1 MRKFVAVV
9 KREYLQRVRSRM
21 FIVTTI
27 LLPLMMSLF
36 GIVPA
41 LVLSIN
47 AGGKS
52 RIAVVDQTGKL
63 FSRFQSALVEEEGVE
78 TPSGMPNPARDIP
91 GATPPRTDSPNDVTL
106 QDVSDP
112 ARTVDD
118 LKNELDQ
125 QLRQKEID
133 GYILIPADITEGG
146 KARFFR
152 GNSSDFFI
160 SRRLR
165 NALTR
170 TVREQRLIDAHV
182 DPATVRQLD
191 KSVDMV
197 ATKVSTTGEVRDSA
211 AGFAFV
217 FGIGLI
223 MYISVLLY
231 GQVVLGA
238 VIEEKETRI
247 AEILFSSVKPFTLM
261 TGKLVGVS
269 FVALTQLAIWGIAIV
284 TLGAYGISVM
294 ASRGMPASIPRL
306 PFVFYIYFVL
316 FFLLGY
322 YVYSTLYALVGSI
335 VTTAQEGGQLA
346 MPIILLLAVGFYL
359 FLPVSRNPDS
369 TFAFWVSLVPF
380 FAPITMLMRIIT
392 QTPPFWQIALSLGIG
407 LSTILLFTWL
417 ASKIYRI
424 GMLMYGKR
432 ATIPEILRWLRE

>member
-47 AGGKS
+47 AGGAS

-63 FSRFQSALVEEEGVE
+63 YSRFQSALVEEEGIE
-78 TPSGMPNPARDIP
+78 TSSGMPNPVRNLP
-91 GATPPRTDSPNDVTL
+91 GVTPPRTDLPNEVAIRN
-106 QDVSDP
+106 VSAPSRSIDE
-112 ARTVDD
+112 
-118 LKNELDQ
+118 LKSELDQ
-125 QLRQKEID
+125 QLRNKEID
-133 GYILIPADITEGG
+133 GYLLIPPDIIEGG

-170 TVREQRLIDAHV
+170 TVREQRLIEAHV
-182 DPATVRQLD
+182 DPAIVRELD
-191 KSVDMV
+191 QPVDLV
-197 ATKVSTTGEVRDSA
+197 ATRVGTTGEVRDSA
-211 AGFAFV
+211 AGLAFV

-231 GQVVLGA
+231 GQVILGA

-247 AEILFSSVKPFTLM
+247 AEILFSSAKPFTLM
-261 TGKLVGVS
+261 IGKLVGVS
-269 FVALTQLAIWGIAIV
+269 FVALTQLAIWGIAV
-284 TLGAYGISVM
+284 ASLGAYGISVL
-294 ASRGMPASIPRL
+294 ASRGMPATIPRL

-380 FAPITMLMRIIT
+380 FAPITMMMRIVT
-392 QTPPFWQIALSLGIG
+392 QTPPLWQIALSLGIG
-407 LSTILLFTWL
+407 FSTILLFTWL
-417 ASKIYRI
+417 SSKIYRI

-432 ATIPEILRWLRE
+432 ATIPEVMRWLRE

>member
-1 MRKFVAVV
+1 MKKFVAVV
-9 KREYLQRVRSRM
+9 KREYVQRVRSRM
-21 FIVTTI
+21 FILTTV

-47 AGGKS
+47 AGEVS

-63 FSRFQSALVEEEGVE
+63 FGRLQSVFTADEGLE
-78 TPSGMPNPARDIP
+78 TAAGVADPTRNLTD
-91 GATPPRTDSPNDVTL
+91 GAPPRTFTANDVILTNVT
-106 QDVSDP
+106 DSSRP
-112 ARTVDD
+112 VDD
-118 LKNELDQ
+118 LKVELDQ
-125 QLRQKEID
+125 QLRAKKID
-133 GYILIPADITEGG
+133 GYLLIPADIMENGD
-146 KARFFR
+146 ARFFR
-152 GNSSDFFI
+152 GNSGDFFI

-165 NALTR
+165 SALTR
-170 TVREQRLIDAHV
+170 AIREQRLLDAHV
-182 DPATVRQLD
+182 DPGTVKELD
-191 KSVDMV
+191 RPVDLV
-197 ATKVSTTGEVRDSA
+197 ATRVSTSGEVRDSA
-211 AGFAFV
+211 AGLAFV

-247 AEILFSSVKPFTLM
+247 AEVLFSSVKPFTLM
-261 TGKLVGVS
+261 IGKLVGVS
-269 FVALTQLAIWGIAIV
+269 FVALTQLAIWGIAIAG
-284 TLGAYGISVM
+284 LGAYGVSVL
-294 ASRGMPASIPRL
+294 ASRGMPASLPRL

-369 TFAFWVSLVPF
+369 NFAFWVSLVPF
-380 FAPITMLMRIIT
+380 FAPVTMLMRIIT
-392 QTPPFWQIALSLGIG
+392 QTPPFWQIALSLFIG
-407 LSTILLFTWL
+407 FSTIVLFTWL
-417 ASKIYRI
+417 ASKIYRM

-432 ATIPEILRWLRE
+432 ATVPEIVRWLRD

>member
-1 MRKFVAVV
+1 MKKFVAVV
-9 KREYLQRVRSRM
+9 KREYFQRVRSRM

-27 LLPLMMSLF
+27 LLPLMMALF

-41 LVLSIN
+41 VVLSIN
-47 AGGKS
+47 AGDAS

-63 FSRFQSALVEEEGVE
+63 FDRLQSVLVEEQGVE
-78 TPSGMPNPARDIP
+78 AATGVDNPIRIPSNTSPSTNTANNIILRNL
-91 GATPPRTDSPNDVTL
+91 TDNTRPI
-106 QDVSDP
+106 
-112 ARTVDD
+112 DD
-118 LKNELDQ
+118 LKADLDKELSAKQ
-125 QLRQKEID
+125 ID
-133 GYILIPADITEGG
+133 GYILIPADIMENGG
-146 KARFFR
+146 ARFFR

-165 NALTR
+165 TALTR
-170 TVREQRLIDAHV
+170 VVREQRLLDANV
-182 DPATVRQLD
+182 DPRTVRELD
-191 KSVDMV
+191 RPVGLV
-197 ATKVSTTGEVRDSA
+197 ATRVSTSGEVRDSA
-211 AGFAFV
+211 AGLAFV

-247 AEILFSSVKPFTLM
+247 AEVLFSSVKPFTLM
-261 TGKLVGVS
+261 IGKLVGVS
-269 FVALTQLAIWGIAIV
+269 FLALTQLAIWGIAIGG
-284 TLGAYGISVM
+284 LGAYGISVL
-294 ASRGMPASIPRL
+294 ASRGVPTSIPSL

-369 TFAFWVSLVPF
+369 NFAFWVSLVPF

-392 QTPPFWQIALSLGIG
+392 QTPPFWQIALSLFIG
-407 LSTILLFTWL
+407 FSTIVLFTWL

-432 ATIPEILRWLRE
+432 ASIPEIVRWLRE

>member
-1 MRKFVAVV
+1 MKKFVAVV

-21 FIVTTI
+21 FILTTI
-27 LLPLMMSLF
+27 LLPLTMALF

-47 AGGKS
+47 AGGAS

-63 FSRFQSALVEEEGVE
+63 FGRLQSVLAEDEGPE
-78 TPSGMPNPARDIP
+78 TATGGPNPMRNMP
-91 GATPPRTDSPNDVTL
+91 GSTPRTNTANDVILNNVTDL
-106 QDVSDP
+106 SRP
-112 ARTVDD
+112 IDD
-118 LKNELDQ
+118 LKAELDQ
-125 QLRQKEID
+125 QLGAKEID
-133 GYILIPADITEGG
+133 AYLLIPADIMEDGD
-146 KARFFR
+146 ARFFR
-152 GNSSDFFI
+152 GNSGDFFI

-165 NALTR
+165 GALTR
-170 TVREQRLIDAHV
+170 AVREQRLLDAHV
-182 DPATVRQLD
+182 DPSTVRELD
-191 KSVDMV
+191 RSVGLV
-197 ATKVSTTGEVRDSA
+197 ATRVSTSGEVRDSP
-211 AGFAFV
+211 AGLAFV

-247 AEILFSSVKPFTLM
+247 AEVLFSSVKPFTLM
-261 TGKLVGVS
+261 IGKLVGVS
-269 FVALTQLAIWGIAIV
+269 FVALTQLAIWGIAIAA
-284 TLGAYGISVM
+284 LGAYGISM
-294 ASRGMPASIPRL
+294 LASRGMPTSIPRL

-369 TFAFWVSLVPF
+369 NFAFWVSLVPF

-392 QTPPFWQIALSLGIG
+392 QTPPFWQIALSLLIG
-407 LSTILLFTWL
+407 FSTIVLFTWL

-432 ATIPEILRWLRE
+432 ASIPEIVRWLRE

>member
-27 LLPLMMSLF
+27 LLPLMMALF

-47 AGGKS
+47 AGGAS

-63 FSRFQSALVEEEGVE
+63 FSRFQSAVAEEEGIE
-78 TPSGMPNPARDIP
+78 TPSSMPNTVRNLPA
-91 GATPPRTDSPNDVTL
+91 ATPPRIDSPNDVTL
-106 QDVSDP
+106 RNVSDP
-112 ARTVDD
+112 SRTVDE

-125 QLRQKEID
+125 QLRKKEID
-133 GYILIPADITEGG
+133 GYVLIPADFIAVG

-182 DPATVRQLD
+182 DPATVRELD
-191 KSVDMV
+191 KPVDLV
-197 ATKVSTTGEVRDSA
+197 ATRVSTTGEVRDSA

-261 TGKLVGVS
+261 IGKLVGVS
-269 FVALTQLAIWGIAIV
+269 FVALTQLAIWGIAV
-284 TLGAYGISVM
+284 VSLGAYGISVL

-369 TFAFWVSLVPF
+369 TFAFWVSLFPF

-407 LSTILLFTWL
+407 FSTILLLTWL

-432 ATIPEILRWLRE
+432 ATIPEIVRWLRE

>member
-1 MRKFVAVV
+1 
-9 KREYLQRVRSRM
+9 M

-47 AGGKS
+47 AGGAS

-63 FSRFQSALVEEEGVE
+63 YSRFQSALVEEEGIE
-78 TPSGMPNPARDIP
+78 TSSGMPNPARNLP
-91 GATPPRTDSPNDVTL
+91 GVNPPRTDLPSEVAISN
-106 QDVSDP
+106 VSAPSRSIDE
-112 ARTVDD
+112 
-118 LKNELDQ
+118 LKSELDQ
-125 QLRQKEID
+125 QLRNKEID
-133 GYILIPADITEGG
+133 GYLLIPPDIIEGG

-170 TVREQRLIDAHV
+170 TVREQRLIEAHV
-182 DPATVRQLD
+182 DPSIVRELD
-191 KSVDMV
+191 QPVDLV
-197 ATKVSTTGEVRDSA
+197 ATRVSTTGEVRDSA
-211 AGFAFV
+211 AGLAFV

-247 AEILFSSVKPFTLM
+247 AEILFSSAKPFTLM
-261 TGKLVGVS
+261 IGKLVGVS
-269 FVALTQLAIWGIAIV
+269 FVALTQLAIWGIAV
-284 TLGAYGISVM
+284 ASLGAYGISVL
-294 ASRGMPASIPRL
+294 ASRGMPATIPRL
-306 PFVFYIYFVL
+306 PVVFYIYFVL

-369 TFAFWVSLVPF
+369 TFAFWVSLIPF
-380 FAPITMLMRIIT
+380 FAPITMMMRIVT
-392 QTPPFWQIALSLGIG
+392 QTPPLWQIALSLGIG
-407 LSTILLFTWL
+407 FSTILLFTWL
-417 ASKIYRI
+417 SSKIYRI

-432 ATIPEILRWLRE
+432 ATIPEIVRWLKE

>member
-1 MRKFVAVV
+1 
-9 KREYLQRVRSRM
+9 M

-27 LLPLMMSLF
+27 LLPLMMALF

-41 LVLSIN
+41 VVLSIN
-47 AGGKS
+47 AGDAS

-63 FSRFQSALVEEEGVE
+63 FDRLQSVLVEEQGVE
-78 TPSGMPNPARDIP
+78 AATGVDNPIRIPSNTSP
-91 GATPPRTDSPNDVTL
+91 GTNTANNIILRNVTDNLRPI
-106 QDVSDP
+106 
-112 ARTVDD
+112 DD
-118 LKNELDQ
+118 LKADLDKELSA
-125 QLRQKEID
+125 KKID
-133 GYILIPADITEGG
+133 GYILIPADIMENGG
-146 KARFFR
+146 ARFFR

-165 NALTR
+165 TALTR
-170 TVREQRLIDAHV
+170 VVREQRLLDANV
-182 DPATVRQLD
+182 DPRTVRELD
-191 KSVDMV
+191 RPVGLV
-197 ATKVSTTGEVRDSA
+197 ATRVSTSGEVRDSA
-211 AGFAFV
+211 AGLAFV

-247 AEILFSSVKPFTLM
+247 AEVLFSSVKPFTLM
-261 TGKLVGVS
+261 IGKLVGVS
-269 FVALTQLAIWGIAIV
+269 FLALTQLAIWGIAIGG
-284 TLGAYGISVM
+284 LGAYGISVL
-294 ASRGMPASIPRL
+294 ASRGVPTSIPSL

-369 TFAFWVSLVPF
+369 NFAFWVSLVPF

-392 QTPPFWQIALSLGIG
+392 QTPPFWQIALSLFIG
-407 LSTILLFTWL
+407 FSTIVLFTWL

-432 ATIPEILRWLRE
+432 ASIPEIVRWLRE

>member
-1 MRKFVAVV
+1 MKKFVAVV
-9 KREYLQRVRSRM
+9 KREYFQRVRSRM

-27 LLPLMMSLF
+27 LLPLMMALF

-41 LVLSIN
+41 VVLSIN
-47 AGGKS
+47 AGDAS

-63 FSRFQSALVEEEGVE
+63 FDRLQSVLVEEQGVE
-78 TPSGMPNPARDIP
+78 AATGVDNPIRIPSNTSPSTNTANNIILRNV
-91 GATPPRTDSPNDVTL
+91 TDNTRPI
-106 QDVSDP
+106 
-112 ARTVDD
+112 DD
-118 LKNELDQ
+118 LKADLDKELSAKQ
-125 QLRQKEID
+125 ID
-133 GYILIPADITEGG
+133 GYILIPADIMENGG
-146 KARFFR
+146 ARFFR

-165 NALTR
+165 TALTR
-170 TVREQRLIDAHV
+170 VVREQRLLDANV
-182 DPATVRQLD
+182 DPRTVRELD
-191 KSVDMV
+191 RPVGLV
-197 ATKVSTTGEVRDSA
+197 ATRVSTSGEVRDSA
-211 AGFAFV
+211 AGLAFV

-247 AEILFSSVKPFTLM
+247 AEVLFSSVKPFTLM
-261 TGKLVGVS
+261 IGKLVGVS
-269 FVALTQLAIWGIAIV
+269 FLALTQLAIWGIAIGG
-284 TLGAYGISVM
+284 LGAYGISVL
-294 ASRGMPASIPRL
+294 ASRGGPTSIPSL

-369 TFAFWVSLVPF
+369 NFAFWVSLVPF

-392 QTPPFWQIALSLGIG
+392 QTPPFWQIALSLFIG
-407 LSTILLFTWL
+407 FSTIVLFTWL

-432 ATIPEILRWLRE
+432 ASIPEIVRWLRE

>member
-1 MRKFVAVV
+1 MKKFVAVV
-9 KREYLQRVRSRM
+9 KREYFQRVRSRM

-27 LLPLMMSLF
+27 LLPLMMALF

-41 LVLSIN
+41 VVLSIN
-47 AGGKS
+47 AGDAS

-63 FSRFQSALVEEEGVE
+63 FDRLQSVLVEEQGVE
-78 TPSGMPNPARDIP
+78 AATGVDNPIRIPSDTQLRTNTANNIILRNVTDNARPI
-91 GATPPRTDSPNDVTL
+91 
-106 QDVSDP
+106 
-112 ARTVDD
+112 DD
-118 LKNELDQ
+118 LKADLDRELSAKQ
-125 QLRQKEID
+125 ID
-133 GYILIPADITEGG
+133 GYILIPADIMENGG
-146 KARFFR
+146 ARFFR

-165 NALTR
+165 TALTR
-170 TVREQRLIDAHV
+170 VVREQRLLDANV
-182 DPATVRQLD
+182 DPRTIRELDRPVGLIATR
-191 KSVDMV
+191 
-197 ATKVSTTGEVRDSA
+197 VSTSGEVRDSA
-211 AGFAFV
+211 AGLAFV

-247 AEILFSSVKPFTLM
+247 AEVLFSSVKPFTLM
-261 TGKLVGVS
+261 IGKLVGVS
-269 FVALTQLAIWGIAIV
+269 FLALTQLAIWGIAIGG
-284 TLGAYGISVM
+284 LGAYGISLL
-294 ASRGMPASIPRL
+294 ASRGVPTSIPSL

-369 TFAFWVSLVPF
+369 NFAFWVSLVPF

-392 QTPPFWQIALSLGIG
+392 QTPPFWQIALSLFIG
-407 LSTILLFTWL
+407 FSTIVLFTWL

-432 ATIPEILRWLRE
+432 ASIPEIVRWLRE

>member
-1 MRKFVAVV
+1 MKKFVAVV
-9 KREYLQRVRSRM
+9 KREYFQRVRSRM

-27 LLPLMMSLF
+27 LLPLMMALF

-41 LVLSIN
+41 VVLSIN
-47 AGGKS
+47 AGDAS

-63 FSRFQSALVEEEGVE
+63 FDRLQSVLVEEQGVE
-78 TPSGMPNPARDIP
+78 AATGVDNPIRIPSNTSPSTNTANNIILRNV
-91 GATPPRTDSPNDVTL
+91 TDNTRPI
-106 QDVSDP
+106 
-112 ARTVDD
+112 DD
-118 LKNELDQ
+118 LKADLDKELSAKQ
-125 QLRQKEID
+125 ID
-133 GYILIPADITEGG
+133 GYILIPADIMENGG
-146 KARFFR
+146 ARFFR

-165 NALTR
+165 TALTR
-170 TVREQRLIDAHV
+170 VVREQRLLDANV
-182 DPATVRQLD
+182 DPRTVRELD
-191 KSVDMV
+191 RPVGLV
-197 ATKVSTTGEVRDSA
+197 ATRVSTSGEVRDSA
-211 AGFAFV
+211 AGLAFV

-247 AEILFSSVKPFTLM
+247 AEVLFSSVKPFTLM
-261 TGKLVGVS
+261 IGKLVGVS
-269 FVALTQLAIWGIAIV
+269 FLALTQLAIWGIAIGG
-284 TLGAYGISVM
+284 LGAYGISVL
-294 ASRGMPASIPRL
+294 ASRGVPTSIPSL

-369 TFAFWVSLVPF
+369 NFAFWVSLVPF

-392 QTPPFWQIALSLGIG
+392 QTPPFWQIALSLFIG
-407 LSTILLFTWL
+407 FSTIVLFTWL

-432 ATIPEILRWLRE
+432 ASIPEIVRWLRE